1 MNNLEMVQERDKAI
15 YELMKTFSFDDPAD
29 YVYESIGYQFNLSPV
44 TIKNIIKKQRH
55 LKRFANAPQS

>member
-1 MNNLEMVQERDKAI
+1 MVDKRDLEI

-29 YVYESIGYQFNLSPV
+29 YVYDSIGYEFNLSPV
-44 TIKNIIKKQRH
+44 TVKNIIKKQRH